1 MSVPIEKKCSRC
13 KKIKSTH
20 DFNKS
25 NTKHDGFRCECRECQ
40 SLQTKRD
47 SELRRIK
54 VNEKKFN
61 QIFQG
66 LKDPIKK
73 VYSCLPA
80 TKEQDGLW
88 EAETFDASDVVR
100 EMKRFG
106 FPGDRR
112 HVLGCLDS
120 LKNAGLVTEPREG
133 FFRKIEIR
141 VFDSCKSENLKL
153 EEHPQLSK
161 KEIIMPQKEIKTDR
175 QEENPIDKIGLLV
188 ASAQKIRGSLKT
200 LCDEIESVA
209 IEVEQMFEAKSKDAQ
224 KLKQLQSLLKG
235 LNEN

>member
-1 MSVPIEKKCSRC
+1 MSALTEKKCSRC
-13 KKIKSTH
+13 KKIKPTH

-61 QIFQG
+61 QVFQS
-66 LKDPIKK
+66 LKDPLKK

-80 TKEQDGLW
+80 TEEDGATW
-88 EAETFDASDVVR
+88 GAETFDASDVVR
-100 EMKRFG
+100 EMKKFG

-112 HVLGCLDS
+112 HILGCLDS
-120 LKNAGLVTEPREG
+120 LKNAGLVTEPLEG
-133 FFRKIEIR
+133 RFTKIKVR
-141 VFDSCKSENLKL
+141 LNKTNNQPENF
-153 EEHPQLSK
+153 ENNPHANK
-161 KEIIMPQKEIKTDR
+161 KEIIMPPKEIKTDR
-175 QEENPIDKIGLLV
+175 SEENPIDKIGFLV
-188 ASAQKIRGSLKT
+188 TSAQKIMSSLKI
-200 LCDEIESVA
+200 LCDEIESAA

-235 LNEN
+235 LNES